1 MNVLSLFDGMSCGQ
15 IALDQLGIPV
25 DKYFA
30 AEIDKHAIKVA
41 KANYP
46 DMVHLGDVRE
56 VRTKHNALHAMN
68 ENGVGE
74 LYDIDLLIGGSPCQG
89 FSFAGQQLNFDD
101 PRSMLFFEYVRL
113 LNALKPKYF
122 LLENVKMKKESQ
134 DIITKYLRVDPIEIN
149 SNLVSAQNR
158 KRLYWTNIPVDGL
171 PEDKGIVLADI
182 LEPLEDIGQEHYHSM
197 KAVQYM
203 ERGNDKWM
211 QAGSRRADRYEQTPD
226 TQKSFTLTAN
236 IHKGVPYNYFKDTR
250 DAVKG
255 ARIVNRRL
263 DENGKR
269 KDNDKSIKPR
279 ARLELRKDD
288 KAGCLTTVQKD
299 SVVAK
304 TNSSGLQIAGEADIK
319 ARESLRRVY
328 DTEGK
333 SPTLM
338 ASTGGHTQPKILQKG
353 RGYNKGGLKAK
364 DGKTPTISTSAWEH
378 NNHLTYDEGMS
389 WRKLTPTEC
398 ERLQTVP
405 DGYTDHV
412 SNTQRY
418 KMLGNG
424 WTVEVIKHIMKGMM

>member
-30 AEIDKHAIKVA
+30 AEIDKHAITVA

-46 DMVHLGDVRE
+46 DMIHLGDVRE
-56 VRTKHNALHAMN
+56 VRTKHNALHAWD
-68 ENGVGE
+68 ENGVGD

-89 FSFAGQQLNFDD
+89 FSFAGNQLNFDD

-113 LNALKPKYF
+113 LKALNPRYF

-134 DIITKYLRVDPIEIN
+134 DIISEYLGVEPIEIN

-158 KRLYWTNIPVDGL
+158 RRLYWTNIPVDGL

-182 LEPLEDIGQEHYHSM
+182 LEDGFTDREKSYCLDASYYKGGGASNVRLYFE
-197 KAVQYM
+197 K
-203 ERGNDKWM
+203 
-211 QAGSRRADRYEQTPD
+211 SRRQIVFGSGENKLDVT
-226 TQKSFTLTAN
+226 
-236 IHKGVPYNYFKDTR
+236 
-250 DAVKG
+250 G

-263 DENGKR
+263 DKDGKR
-269 KDNDKSIKPR
+269 KDNDKSIKPQ
-279 ARLELRKDD
+279 ARLELRKDN

-304 TNSSGLQIAGEADIK
+304 TQPRIIH
-319 ARESLRRVY
+319 
-328 DTEGK
+328 K
-333 SPTLM
+333 S
-338 ASTGGHTQPKILQKG
+338 
-353 RGYNKGGLKAK
+353 RGYNKGGLKALN
-364 DGKTPTISTSAWEH
+364 GKTPTLSTSSWEH
-378 NNHLTYDEGMS
+378 NNHLTLDEGTT
-389 WRKLTPTEC
+389 WRKLTPVEC

-424 WTVEVIKHIMKGMM
+424 WTVDVIKHIMKGMM